1 MVTRDTTTREHY
13 EDSILLAYLRRQQL
27 EDGLSLRI
35 SQHIDVERCPRCCHK
50 LSELAQVSATL
61 DVLGRIRSYQHYHE
75 LSVDDTYARAQGVA
89 NKRTSSQADL
99 YTVRRR
105 PRKSAV
111 RLVSLPVAIAL
122 TMLFTVV
129 IVFAFFSG
137 ESKISG
143 PPQIGLRSNHSNPT
157 LVLQNQP
164 TATPNLALTA
174 TANANATTTGA
185 LTPTST
191 ATSIT
196 GPYMVVCSGLY
207 NIARWRLVICGHNFE
222 AGSKVVLVALGKMP
236 ILLPNVPVNKQGDFQ
251 VGWDITNCGN
261 LPTTI
266 YSFQKADA
274 KPTLIKLQNI
284 AFGDCPVPTATA
296 GPPGV

>member
-50 LSELAQVSATL
+50 LDELTRVSETL

-99 YTVRRR
+99 FTVRRR

-122 TMLFTVV
+122 TILFTV
-129 IVFAFFSG
+129 IVFALFSG
-137 ESKISG
+137 E
-143 PPQIGLRSNHSNPT
+143 PMVPGLSHEGVRSNHYNPT
-157 LVLQNQP
+157 IVLKSHQ

-174 TANANATTTGA
+174 TANASTTTTAA

-191 ATSIT
+191 ATPVT
-196 GPYMVVCSGLY
+196 GPYMEVCSGPS
-207 NIARWRLVICGHNFE
+207 NITHWRLVICGHNFE
-222 AGSKVVLVALGKMP
+222 AGTKVVLVALGKSP
-236 ILLPNVPVNKQGDFQ
+236 ILLPNVSVNKQGGFQ

-266 YSFQKADA
+266 FSFQKADA

>member
-1 MVTRDTTTREHY
+1 MTHDTNTIKHF

-50 LSELAQVSATL
+50 LDELTRVSATL

-75 LSVDDTYARAQGVA
+75 LSVDDTYARAQGA
-89 NKRTSSQADL
+89 ASKRTSSQADL

-111 RLVSLPVAIAL
+111 RLVSLPVAVAL

-129 IVFAFFSG
+129 IAFALFSG
-137 ESKISG
+137 ESKVSG
-143 PPQIGLRSNHSNPT
+143 PSHGGVRSNPYKTTVDLRNH
-157 LVLQNQP
+157 P

-174 TANANATTTGA
+174 IANANATTTAA

-191 ATSIT
+191 ATPVT
-196 GPYMVVCSGLY
+196 GPYMEVCSEPN
-207 NIARWRLVICGHNFE
+207 NITHFRLVICGYNFE
-222 AGSKVVLVALGKMP
+222 AGSKVVLVALGKTP

-266 YSFQKADA
+266 FSFQKIDA
-274 KPTLIKLQNI
+274 KPILIKLQNI
-284 AFGDCPVPTATA
+284 AFGNCPVPTATA